1 MLRAL
6 LPVALVLALSL
17 AAPQAALA
25 EELVP
30 ADSTACAASAS
41 DYVPVYSLDLPER
54 ANWRNQ
60 AVPYTFDRTAEVAG
74 GFDRVGYCL
83 ELTGPT
89 GTQWVWTSML
99 PFTTDATRLGLPT
112 ADGQIVRQRVGGL
125 EVASNVEG
133 VSTGEGLTGYLEMW
147 PGSYTAAVSAQVS
160 GASPTLYDADDTP
173 SATGGYGSFQV
184 HQVSATRPSAETAK
198 TVLAVNTFTRV
209 NEPLSVG
216 IGSAPTGHPD
226 WTFAGNAAAYSR
238 RRLTAYARPSRLTLT
253 EQPQDRRLYPR
264 DASNGANVPVSGEVT
279 DHRVRAVQLRV
290 TSGEDERVHTEPVNQ
305 RRTFSFAPR
314 IEAGLREYRF
324 ELRTLG
330 DGPPRVVTAWDGL
343 VAGDVYVIQGQSNA
357 VSGNYNGTAAAE
369 ASPWVRSYGSPHADP
384 VLSRTARGWNY
395 GISEATSQPGS
406 IGQWGLRMA
415 RKIVDTHGVPVAV
428 LNGAHSGRPIDFFQR
443 DEADPGNLLTNYGR
457 LRGRLDAAGVASA
470 VRGVLWYQGESDS
483 DNVPVHVGGFTA
495 LLEDW
500 RADLPGAEYFVY
512 QVRTSPC
519 SNTTNTALR
528 DAQRLMGDTLGVT
541 VLSTTGLNGHDG
553 CHYAWEQGYREM
565 GDHAFAVVS
574 RDLYGGP
581 AEGVSPPNPAGAAFS
596 GPGRTEIT
604 VRLRT
609 DDPLTVEPGAQADF
623 RVDGAAVTVT
633 GVEYRDGSLV
643 LSLSGPADGATGVSY
658 RGHLRAGP
666 RVLNATGAGLLA
678 FHQVPLAP

>member
-6 LPVALVLALSL
+6 LLVAPVLALSL
-17 AAPQAALA
+17 AVPQAARA
-25 EELVP
+25 EEP
-30 ADSTACAASAS
+30 DGTACAASAAG
-41 DYVPVYSLDLPER
+41 YVPVYALDLPER

-60 AVPYTFDRTAEVAG
+60 APPYSFDRTAEVAA

-99 PFTTDATRLGLPT
+99 PFTTDAKRLGLPT
-112 ADGQIVRQRVGGL
+112 TDGQIVRQRVGGL

-147 PGSYTAAVSAQVS
+147 PGSYTAAVSAQVP
-160 GASPTLYDADDTP
+160 GASPTLYDTDDTP
-173 SATGGYGSFQV
+173 SSTGGYGSFQV
-184 HQVSATRPSAETAK
+184 HQVSATRPSAEPTR
-198 TVLAVNTFTRV
+198 TVLAVNTFTRP
-209 NEPLSVG
+209 NEPLALG
-216 IGSAPTGHPD
+216 IGSAPSGHPD
-226 WTFAGNAAAYSR
+226 WTFAANAAAYTQ
-238 RRLTAYARPSRLTLT
+238 RRLTAYARPSLLTLT

-279 DHRVRAVQLRV
+279 GSGVRAVQLRV
-290 TSGEDERVHTEPVNQ
+290 TSGDHERVYTEPVTR
-305 RRTFSFAPR
+305 RRTFAFAPR

-324 ELRTLG
+324 ELSTLG
-330 DGPPRVVTAWDGL
+330 AGPPRLAAAWDGL
-343 VAGDVYVIQGQSNA
+343 VSGDVYVIQGQSNA
-357 VSGNYNGTAAAE
+357 VSGNFSGSAAGE
-369 ASPWVRSYGSPHADP
+369 ASPWVRSYGSPNADP
-384 VLSRTARGWNY
+384 VLSGTARGWNY
-395 GISEATSQPGS
+395 GISEATGQPGS
-406 IGQWGLRMA
+406 IGQWGARMA
-415 RKIVDTHGVPVAV
+415 RRIVDTHGVPVAI

-457 LRGRLDAAGVASA
+457 LRQRLEAAGVAAA
-470 VRGVLWYQGESDS
+470 VRGVFWYQGESDF

-500 RADLPGAEYFVY
+500 RADLPGAEYLVF

-519 SNTTNTALR
+519 AITTNTALR

-541 VLSTTGLNGHDG
+541 VSTTGLNGHDG

-565 GDHAFAVVS
+565 GDHAFAVAS
-574 RDLYGGP
+574 RDFYDGP
-581 AEGVSPPNPAGAAFS
+581 AEGVAPPNPDTAAFS
-596 GPGRTEIT
+596 GPERTELT

-609 DDPLTVEPGAQADF
+609 GDPLTVEPGAHADF
-623 RVDGAAVTVT
+623 LVTGAAVTVT

-643 LSLSGPADGATGVSY
+643 LTLSGPAEGATGLSY
-658 RGHLRAGP
+658 LSHLGAGP
-666 RVLNATGAGLLA
+666 RILNATGAGLLA
-678 FHQVPLAP
+678 FHQVPIAP